1 MGISNLLHANSGWN
15 GTVLQW
21 YMIFLQIFK
30 LIISTSEN
38 ILNNINVIVYI
49 QVNTVNRKTVHFWG
63 LFLESPETFRAY
75 FG

>member
-21 YMIFLQIFK
+21 YMIFL
-30 LIISTSEN
+30 IIYTSEN

-49 QVNTVNRKTVHFWG
+49 QVNTVNRKTVRFWG